1 MDKIQSGINDLDH
14 LIDSLHVG
22 DNVVWDVESG
32 TAFEIFIQS
41 FIHQSFSEGK
51 NVIYVSFNKSPHSI
65 LRQIQK
71 IPSENDF
78 VLLDCFTSGK
88 GKNDRAFVKFYDN
101 NTNPNI
107 IRVDDPRNIEY
118 FTSVLNS
125 LEDKFQSG
133 GRYVFDSL
141 TGMQDLWGDE
151 NSTYKFFTY
160 ICPRLYDLGTV
171 AYWIL
176 EKNAHSQKFKANLRH
191 ITQVVLELYRRK
203 EKFWIKSQ
211 KLEGRTN
218 REAFKPHSYEI
229 EGRDISIGSI
239 KKEPSLD
246 IGSRLK
252 QIRIKAGI
260 SQKDLAAKVDLTPSF
275 ISQLENNQISP
286 SLNSII
292 LLCSTLGINLSDL
305 LEEKK
310 TAEQWLI
317 TRESISSGVIMTD
330 NGMKGFSI
338 LKNNNFN
345 AVLIRFEPNTTVRKD
360 FLPPKSSKFIY
371 VLKGP
376 VSVVLDGK
384 KSVLRQGDAAYFKEI
399 FPSEWKTEG
408 GDKAEILLLSS

>member
-239 KKEPSLD
+239 KKEPTLD